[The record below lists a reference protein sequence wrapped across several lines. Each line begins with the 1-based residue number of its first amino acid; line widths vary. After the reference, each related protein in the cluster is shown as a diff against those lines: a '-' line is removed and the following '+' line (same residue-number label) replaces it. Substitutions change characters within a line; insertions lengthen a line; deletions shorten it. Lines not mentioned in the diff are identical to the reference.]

1 VCVCVCVCFMFVL
14 TRCVCVF
21 VCVCTVC
28 FYVCSFVC
36 LGIRAAGVCVCVA
49 VRASFSKVIG
59 IVHEKYR
66 SREGTA
72 GQRARTRKK
81 ELVFLLNLVRIGH
94 FS

>member
-1 VCVCVCVCFMFVL
+1 M
-14 TRCVCVF
+14 
-21 VCVCTVC
+21 
-28 FYVCSFVC
+28 
-36 LGIRAAGVCVCVA
+36 RAVGVCVCVA
-49 VRASFSKVIG
+49 VRANFLKVIG
-59 IVHEKYR
+59 IMREKYR